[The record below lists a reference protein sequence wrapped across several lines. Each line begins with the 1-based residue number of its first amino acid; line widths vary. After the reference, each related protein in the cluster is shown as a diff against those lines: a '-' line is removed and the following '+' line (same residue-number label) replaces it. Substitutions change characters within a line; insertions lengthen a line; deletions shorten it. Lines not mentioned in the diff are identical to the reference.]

1 MPVLAQWYF
10 DVVSPYSYLQTAD
23 LDRLPSTIEVVPKP
37 VLLGALLKTA
47 GIKAPADVPAK
58 RLHLYRQCVWFAR
71 QRNIPFCMPP
81 RHPFNSLAALRLL
94 CSLGP
99 TIEQAHLACKFVF
112 GQGND
117 PSTPEGLRKL
127 AEVLGIQ
134 ATEVTISAASNKA
147 KLRANTDEA
156 VAFGA
161 WGVPTF
167 VVNGELF
174 WGADSFPM
182 VLEFLNN
189 SQLFET
195 PEMKRVDNLPS
206 GIL

>member
-1 MPVLAQWYF
+1 MPVIAQWYF
-10 DVVSPYSYLQTAD
+10 DVISPYAYLQIAD
-23 LDRLPSTIEVVPKP
+23 MHRLPSTIEVVPKP

-58 RLHLYRQCVWFAR
+58 RRHLYRQCVWFAQ

-94 CSLGP
+94 CSVGP
-99 TIEQAHLACKFVF
+99 TIEQAHLACNFVF

-117 PSTPEGLRKL
+117 PSTPEGLGRL
-127 AEVLGIQ
+127 AEELGIH
-134 ATEVTISAASNKA
+134 ATEATVSAPSNKA
-147 KLRANTDEA
+147 KLRANTEEA
-156 VAFGA
+156 MAFGA

-182 VLEFLNN
+182 MLEFLNN
-189 SQLFET
+189 SRLFET
-195 PEMKRVDNLPS
+195 PEMKRLDCLPS
-206 GIL
+206 GIP

>member
-1 MPVLAQWYF
+1 MPVLVQWYF
-10 DVVSPYSYLQTAD
+10 DVVSPYAYLQTAD
-23 LDRLPSTIEVVPKP
+23 MDRLPSTVEVVPKP

-47 GIKAPADVPAK
+47 GIKAPAEVPAK
-58 RLHLYRQCVWFAR
+58 RLHLYRQCMWFAQ
-71 QRNIPFCMPP
+71 QRNIPFCMPS
-81 RHPFNSLAALRLL
+81 RHPFKSLAALRLL

-117 PSTPEGLRKL
+117 PSTPEGLMKL
-127 AEVLGIQ
+127 AEALGIH
-134 ATEVTISAASNKA
+134 ATEATVSTASNKA
-147 KLRANTDEA
+147 KLRANTEEA
-156 VAFGA
+156 MALGA

-174 WGADSFPM
+174 WGTDSFPM
-182 VLEFLNN
+182 MLEFLNN

-206 GIL
+206 GFV

>member
-10 DVVSPYSYLQTAD
+10 DVVSPYTYLQTAD
-23 LDRLPSTIEVVPKP
+23 MDRLPSTIEVVPKP

-47 GIKAPADVPAK
+47 GIKAPAEIPAK

-71 QRNIPFCMPP
+71 KRSIPFCMPP

-99 TIEQAHLACKFVF
+99 TIEQAYLACKFVF

-127 AEVLGIQ
+127 AEVLGIRAPE
-134 ATEVTISAASNKA
+134 ATVSAESNKA
-147 KLRANTDEA
+147 KLRANTEEA
-156 VAFGA
+156 MAFGA

-182 VLEFLNN
+182 MLEFLNN

-195 PEMKRVDNLPS
+195 PEMKRIDNLPS
-206 GIL
+206 GIP